1 MIRRTVLEWQS
12 ISYGEDTAKLDT
24 IPTKV
29 ADRLAAVAATSP
41 LAGVSR
47 NGVLGHGRKALHA
60 KGIVGIIAAEGC
72 ALEILP
78 KIDFPEEETEA
89 AKGRIRQRLV
99 HMLAAALDIRIDVG
113 EITGLGY
120 QNETFLEILV
130 RIFLEKLNDE
140 VRRGMPRQYI
150 AHQEDLRAL
159 RGRLDVTRQFTL
171 LAANP
176 SRLASDFDALS
187 PDIALN
193 QIMKA
198 TVDRLSRLTQSTGNQ
213 RRLKELAFFYADVA
227 AVPVLELRWD
237 AVVLDRT
244 NSRWRELLSFARLFL
259 GERYQ
264 TTSAG
269 FSRGFS
275 LLFKMHSL
283 FEEYV
288 AKQISRALVGSDL
301 RVVSQGG
308 RLYCLETPTGGVFQT
323 KPDILIKNGSDTV
336 QVIDTKW
343 KRISSRIEDKKQG
356 VSQADIYQMMA
367 YGHLYDA
374 PRLTL
379 LYPHHLELREDEGLL
394 SSYRVNGLDRQVE
407 TATIDLAV
415 AGGTVERLRRVVNL
429 SLD

>member
-1 MIRRTVLEWQS
+1 LLVSPRPRCTHPFPSRTS
-12 ISYGEDTAKLDT
+12 FRA
-24 IPTKV
+24 
-29 ADRLAAVAATSP
+29 AAVAATSP
-41 LAGVSR
+41 LAGEARSR
-47 NGVLGHGRKALHA
+47 VLGHGRKALHA
-60 KGIVGIIAAEGC
+60 KGIVGIVASEGC

-78 KIDFPEEETEA
+78 KIDFPEEDTEA

-99 HMLAAALDIRIDVG
+99 HMLAVALDMRIDVG
-113 EITGLGY
+113 QITGLGY

-130 RIFLEKLNDE
+130 RIFLAKLGDE
-140 VRRGMPRQYI
+140 LRRGMPRQYI
-150 AHQEDLRAL
+150 AHQEDLVAL
-159 RGRLDVTRQFTL
+159 RGRLDATRQFTL

-176 SRLASDFDALS
+176 SRLASHFDALS
-187 PDIALN
+187 ADIALN

-198 TVDRLSRLTQSTGNQ
+198 TVDRLSRLTQSTSNQ
-213 RRLKELAFFYADVA
+213 RRLRELSFFYADVA
-227 AVPVLELRWD
+227 VVPVLELRWD
-237 AVVLDRT
+237 AVLLDRT
-244 NSRWRELLSFARLFL
+244 NSRWRDLLSFARLFL

-269 FSRGFS
+269 LSRGFS
-275 LLFKMHSL
+275 LLFEMHSL

-288 AKQISRALVGSDL
+288 AKLISRALVGSDL
-301 RVVSQGG
+301 RAVSQGG

-323 KPDILIKNGSDTV
+323 KPDILIKKGGDTV

-343 KRISSRIEDKKQG
+343 KRISSRLEDKKRG

-379 LYPHHLELREDEGLL
+379 LYPHHLELHEDEGLL
-394 SSYRVNGLDRQVE
+394 SSYRVNGLARQIE

-415 AGGTVERLRRVVNL
+415 AGGTVERLRRVVDL
-429 SLD
+429 SLN